1 MIFLDT
7 FSKKNIQIPDVRAE
21 LFHAEE
27 RTDRRTDRY
36 YEANSGLRD
45 IAIARKNGEMKV

>member
-1 MIFLDT
+1 LIFLDT
-7 FSKKNIQIPDVRAE
+7 FWKKNIQIPDVRAE

-36 YEANSGLRD
+36 DEVNNGFRD
-45 IAIARKNGEMKV
+45 IAMARKNGEMKV